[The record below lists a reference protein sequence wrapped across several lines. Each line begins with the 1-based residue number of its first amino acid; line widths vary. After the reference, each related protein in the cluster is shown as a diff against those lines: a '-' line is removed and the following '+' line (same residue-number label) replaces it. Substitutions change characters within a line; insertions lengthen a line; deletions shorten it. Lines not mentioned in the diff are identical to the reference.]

1 MNGNAWL
8 HELSGLIAASGGSL
22 PGTPCEVRVRCGDS
36 VNGVDLITGALSSGD
51 GARSELFANEGALQ
65 SLVRG
70 EVTLQ
75 WAFRSGAIELSGEP
89 EPFLR
94 LAMILERARMVDAAQ
109 GF

>member
-1 MNGNAWL
+1 MNSDSWL
-8 HELSGLIAASGGSL
+8 YELSGLIAASGGAL
-22 PGTPCEVRVRCGDS
+22 PGTHCEVRVRCGDS

-51 GARSELFANEGALQ
+51 CARSELLANETALQ

-75 WAFRSGAIELSGEP
+75 SAFRSGAVELSGDP

-94 LAMILERARMVDAAQ
+94 LAMILERARVVDAVQ